1 MRLKISTEFEPL
13 VDIEVNDGKVQY
25 HFVTDEMQ
33 TAVERWIDR
42 GVVEWVQDGPE
53 RWDFHPRVTAVAH
66 PQFLFRLKQYLE
78 RQFHFTYELIE
89 G

>member
-33 TAVERWIDR
+33 TAVERWI
-42 GVVEWVQDGPE
+42 E
-53 RWDFHPRVTAVAH
+53 
-66 PQFLFRLKQYLE
+66 
-78 RQFHFTYELIE
+78 
-89 G
+89 